1 MPSDGLGPRRR
12 RLFRVACL
20 GAVRGDG
27 SIGAWRPGSVDVAS
41 TDPSA
46 VDFEDLDA
54 ALRRVDASA
63 SASESHGIL
72 CGLLCVRP
80 TAPSDEWIAVVLEA
94 SEPGEALAG
103 ESRRLLA
110 RLWGQTRRQ
119 LDGPDYA
126 FQPLL
131 PDDSRPLALRTQV
144 LGSWCTG
151 FLYGLG
157 LAEEQILSR
166 MSADAREFLTD
177 LGELTRVEAEAT
189 ADEEGEVAYAEV
201 VEYVRVGVLM
211 IYEDLRAA
219 HGPVPAP
226 SVH

>member
-1 MPSDGLGPRRR
+1 M
-12 RLFRVACL
+12 V
-20 GAVRGDG
+20 
-27 SIGAWRPGSVDVAS
+27 S

-54 ALRRVDASA
+54 TLRRVDASA

-80 TAPSDEWIAVVLEA
+80 SAPSVEWMAVVLEA
-94 SEPGEALAG
+94 SEPGDALAG
-103 ESRRLLA
+103 ASRKLLA
-110 RLWGQTRRQ
+110 RLWGQTRQQ

-131 PDDSRPLALRTQV
+131 PDDSRPLSLRTQL
-144 LGSWCTG
+144 LGSWCAG

-157 LAEEQILSR
+157 LAEEQVLSR
-166 MSADAREFLTD
+166 MSADAREFLAD
-177 LGELTRVEAEAT
+177 LAELTRVEAEAT
-189 ADEEGEVAYAEV
+189 ADEEGEVAYSEV

-211 IYEDLRAA
+211 IYEDLRTLDR
-219 HGPVPAP
+219 PAP
-226 SVH
+226 APTVH